1 MVEIHRVAQI
11 ELIQLAQ
18 RGTGVAQRALEI
30 DAFEVGGQ
38 LLRKDA
44 AERLLLTLQALLHQ
58 VQTLLQE
65 PAAKGTT
72 VLDGVMH
79 IPRAE
84 RGRDPERAVFAASV
98 VSCLAAWPH
107 ESICEDAG

>member
-1 MVEIHRVAQI
+1 
-11 ELIQLAQ
+11 
-18 RGTGVAQRALEI
+18 
-30 DAFEVGGQ
+30 
-38 LLRKDA
+38 LLRVNSP
-44 AERLLLTLQALLHQ
+44 LLAG
-58 VQTLLQE
+58 
-65 PAAKGTT
+65 PGAKGTT